1 MGGLEAAPDTL
12 LNARQRRPM
21 PALVNG
27 PTNAIQNSI
36 FALVGSFSICETPPS
51 ANNVISRTGS
61 PLDFATTE
69 WANSCN
75 RREMKNNIA
84 VATASARMTPS
95 PHSGLLV

>member
-1 MGGLEAAPDTL
+1 M
-12 LNARQRRPM
+12 Q
-21 PALVNG
+21 ALVNG

-61 PLDFATTE
+61 PCDFATTE

-84 VATASARMTPS
+84 VAPQAP
-95 PHSGLLV
+95 G